1 VSIFTD
7 ILQIKKPEKDLL
19 ESLLASYESLAKA
32 RGFEVKR
39 EGKTLFFKGERI
51 SAILRIE
58 FGGRKDFF
66 DTITYMNANPAE
78 YKVLVVSSNARA
90 LPMEAAYTVLKK
102 KLLVK
107 ERWMIIDIEGNKQ
120 PMYINWG
127 PSQENARV
135 PPVPPSSQHPA
146 AGNQQTAPETG
157 DLKQETGRPSVE
169 VQPLERDP
177 YREYAERAQRR
188 ESRRGKQVKRERRKM
203 IYGAPDERKEQD

>member
-1 VSIFTD
+1 MPVSIFTD

-19 ESLLASYESLAKA
+19 ESLLSSYESLAKA
-32 RGFEVKR
+32 KGFEVRR

-66 DTITYMNANPAE
+66 DTITCMNTAPAE

-107 ERWMIIDIEGNKQ
+107 ERWMLIDIEGKKP
-120 PMYINWG
+120 PMTINW
-127 PSQENARV
+127 SLS
-135 PPVPPSSQHPA
+135 PVD
-146 AGNQQTAPETG
+146 AGVTPVAS
-157 DLKQETGRPSVE
+157 GRPQMACGAQQPEAPQPVE
-169 VQPLERDP
+169 KPAPAEADP
-177 YREYAERAQRR
+177 FKEYAERAERAERR

>member
-1 VSIFTD
+1 MSIFTD
-7 ILQIKKPEKDLL
+7 ILQIKKPDKDLL

-32 RGFEVKR
+32 KGFEVKR
-39 EGKTLFFKGERI
+39 EDKTLFFKGERI

-66 DTITYMNANPAE
+66 DTITYMNATTAE

-90 LPMEAAYTVLKK
+90 LSMEAAYTVLKK

-107 ERWMIIDIEGNKQ
+107 ERWMLIDIEGVKE
-120 PMYINWG
+120 PMYINWS
-127 PSQENARV
+127 PSPVGAAV
-135 PPVPPSSQHPA
+135 PSAAERIPHPA
-146 AGNQQTAPETG
+146 PEAESRPEA
-157 DLKQETGRPSVE
+157 KPSVE
-169 VQPLERDP
+169 TQPKETDP
-177 YREYAERAQRR
+177 YLEYAESAQRR

>member
-19 ESLLASYESLAKA
+19 ESLLSSYESLAKA
-32 RGFEVKR
+32 KGFEVKK
-39 EGKTLFFKGERI
+39 EDKTLFFKGERI

-66 DTITYMNANPAE
+66 DTITYMNVTPAE

-107 ERWMIIDIEGNKQ
+107 ERWMLIDIEGKKP
-120 PMYINWG
+120 PMCINW
-127 PSQENARV
+127 SLL
-135 PPVPPSSQHPA
+135 PVGTGTHPA
-146 AGNQQTAPETG
+146 ESLPRPEAAQPAPQARPQVERQPPKET
-157 DLKQETGRPSVE
+157 
-169 VQPLERDP
+169 DP
-177 YREYAERAQRR
+177 FLDYAEQARRR

>member
-1 VSIFTD
+1 MSIFTD

-19 ESLLASYESLAKA
+19 ESLLSSYESLAKA

-66 DTITYMNANPAE
+66 ETITYMNSTPAE

-90 LPMEAAYTVLKK
+90 LPMEAVYTVLKK

-107 ERWMIIDIEGNKQ
+107 ERWMLIDIEGKKP
-120 PMYINWG
+120 PMTINWALSPAG
-127 PSQENARV
+127 AGV
-135 PPVPPSSQHPA
+135 PPVANSR
-146 AGNQQTAPETG
+146 QQTASGSRKP
-157 DLKQETGRPSVE
+157 
-169 VQPLERDP
+169 
-177 YREYAERAQRR
+177 RA
-188 ESRRGKQVKRERRKM
+188 RRKM

>member
-1 VSIFTD
+1 MSIFTD

-19 ESLLASYESLAKA
+19 ESLLSSYESLAKA
-32 RGFEVKR
+32 KGFEVKK

-51 SAILRIE
+51 SAVLRIE

-66 DTITYMNANPAE
+66 ETITYMNATPAE

-107 ERWMIIDIEGNKQ
+107 ERWMLIDIEGKKPPMCINWSLTPVGAGAARPGEGRPRPPAEFHPAPEMRPPAEKQ
-120 PMYINWG
+120 P
-127 PSQENARV
+127 
-135 PPVPPSSQHPA
+135 PA
-146 AGNQQTAPETG
+146 EI
-157 DLKQETGRPSVE
+157 
-169 VQPLERDP
+169 DP
-177 YREYAERAQRR
+177 FREYAERAERAERR
-188 ESRRGKQVKRERRKM
+188 ESRRGKQVKRERKKM

>member
-1 VSIFTD
+1 MSIFTD
-7 ILQIKKPEKDLL
+7 ILQIKKPDKDLL

-135 PPVPPSSQHPA
+135 PPVPPSRHPA
-146 AGNQQTAPETG
+146 AGNQQSEPEAESRPEAG
-157 DLKQETGRPSVE
+157 PSVE

-188 ESRRGKQVKRERRKM
+188 ESRRGKQVKRERKKM

>member
-1 VSIFTD
+1 MSIFTD

-19 ESLLASYESLAKA
+19 ESLLASYESIAKA
-32 RGFEVKR
+32 KGFEVKR

-51 SAILRIE
+51 SAVLRIE
-58 FGGRKDFF
+58 FGGRRDFF
-66 DTITYMNANPAE
+66 ETITYMNSTPSE

-107 ERWMIIDIEGNKQ
+107 ERWMLIDIEGNKQ

-127 PSQENARV
+127 PSPVGAGV
-135 PPVPPSSQHPA
+135 PPVAEGVLQPAPQARPKVEKQPPK
-146 AGNQQTAPETG
+146 EI
-157 DLKQETGRPSVE
+157 
-169 VQPLERDP
+169 DP
-177 YREYAERAQRR
+177 YLEYAEQAQRR

>member
-1 VSIFTD
+1 MSIFTD
-7 ILQIKKPEKDLL
+7 ILQIKKPDKDLL

-127 PSQENARV
+127 LSVPGSQ
-135 PPVPPSSQHPA
+135 PPVPSTSY
-146 AGNQQTAPETG
+146 PETENRK
-157 DLKQETGRPSVE
+157 LETERPSVE
-169 VQPLERDP
+169 TPKEMDP

>member
-19 ESLLASYESLAKA
+19 ESLLSSYESLAKA
-32 RGFEVKR
+32 KGFEVKK

-51 SAILRIE
+51 SAVLRIE

-66 DTITYMNANPAE
+66 ETITYMNSTPAE

-107 ERWMIIDIEGNKQ
+107 ERWMLIDIEGKKP
-120 PMYINWG
+120 PMCINW
-127 PSQENARV
+127 SLF
-135 PPVPPSSQHPA
+135 PVAVGTRPEGMPRPA
-146 AGNQQTAPETG
+146 VHALSAPEV
-157 DLKQETGRPSVE
+157 RPAE
-169 VQPLERDP
+169 RQPPAEIDP
-177 YREYAERAQRR
+177 FREYAERAERAER
-188 ESRRGKQVKRERRKM
+188 HESRRGKQVKRERKKM

>member
-1 VSIFTD
+1 MPVSIFTD

-19 ESLLASYESLAKA
+19 ESLLSSYESLAKA
-32 RGFEVKR
+32 KGFEVKR
-39 EGKTLFFKGERI
+39 DGKTLFFKGERI

-66 DTITYMNANPAE
+66 DTITSMNATPAE

-120 PMYINWG
+120 PMCINWSLSPASAG
-127 PSQENARV
+127 V
-135 PPVPPSSQHPA
+135 PPVAARSQQPA
-146 AGNQQTAPETG
+146 TLPNPETENR
-157 DLKQETGRPSVE
+157 KPEVRPAE
-169 VQPLERDP
+169 VDP
-177 YREYAERAQRR
+177 FREYAERAERN